1 MGPQVTMVRPE
12 FVPFARL
19 QSNLTQLMRKVIGR
33 IEDLANTPN
42 SAADRILGTAATV
55 AAEAANPLGGTRR
68 LLSAIS
74 RGQASR
80 PGSGHLRGGSATG

>member
-42 SAADRILGTAATV
+42 SAADRILGTAA
-55 AAEAANPLGGTRR
+55 AEAANPLGGTRR

-80 PGSGHLRGGSATG
+80 PGSGCLRGGSATG